1 MLNASSVCGILHH
14 LLFTK
19 SHTAIV
25 CKAVDINYFVD
36 KLTSS
41 NPDLIYDKN
50 RRMIRN
56 RKNNSKVSFFT
67 KVGIGAA
74 LKGLNPENAFIV
86 EDADEKIVSQ
96 ALPEFKNV
104 CFFSPLEF

>member
-1 MLNASSVCGILHH
+1 MHNASLVCDILHH

-19 SHTAIV
+19 SHTVIV

-36 KLTSS
+36 RLTNS

-50 RRMIRN
+50 RRTIRN
-56 RKNNSKVSFFT
+56 RKNNARVSFFT

-86 EDADEKIVSQ
+86 VDADPKIIEQ

-104 CFFSPLEF
+104 SFFSPLEF